1 MKKMELSALLLAL
14 AAVLAGCATPAPSQ
28 PLGVKPTY
36 LDAVTEAIPNA
47 AALRHRI
54 WTPALD
60 DGYVPQGLTS
70 GGGFLYVSSYKPTPD
85 LKANTGPCRVFRI
98 EQATGRIAGGF
109 DIPAGTCTH
118 SGGLAHVGN
127 GKLMLADTRALFMVD
142 IEKALASG
150 TSAGASKSVKI
161 AGLLRGSYATFDG
174 KDFWIGTWTKD
185 AAAARMFRLDP
196 RLFDD
201 HDGQTVQEERSV
213 ESIPVPLEAQGA
225 AFDKQG
231 NLWVSASNSK
241 WGKLYRL
248 DRQGKVQAEYEM
260 VAGLEDL
267 TVDEQGRLW
276 GLSESGT
283 RKYMNWATH
292 FPFIFQIDTGALH

>member
-1 MKKMELSALLLAL
+1 MSHLAGLLAA
-14 AAVLAGCATPAPSQ
+14 AAVLAGCATPASVQ
-28 PLGVKPTY
+28 PLGARPGY
-36 LDAVTEAIPNA
+36 LEAVTEAVPNV

-60 DGYVPQGLTS
+60 EGYVPQGLTS
-70 GGGFLYVSSYKPTPD
+70 AGSFLYVSSYKPTPD

-98 EQATGRIAGGF
+98 EQASGRITGGF

-118 SGGLAHVGN
+118 SGGLAWVGN
-127 GKLMLADTRALFMVD
+127 GKLLLADTRALFLVD
-142 IEKALASG
+142 VEKALASG

-174 KDFWIGTWTKD
+174 KDLWIGTWTKD

-201 HDGQTVQEERSV
+201 HDGQTVQQERAV

-231 NLWVSASNSK
+231 NLWVSASNGK

-248 DRQGKVQAEYEM
+248 DRQGKVQAEYPM

-267 TVDEQGRLW
+267 TVDDEGRLW

-283 RKYMNWATH
+283 RKYLHWDTR
-292 FPFIFQIDTGALH
+292 FPFIFQIDPARLNP